1 MRGANDRAARLAIGQ
16 QEAGMSKF
24 GSRSPGKPK
33 AALDHWIVWVA
44 VAIAGVTVFAWVTG
58 A

>member
-1 MRGANDRAARLAIGQ
+1 
-16 QEAGMSKF
+16 MSKF

-33 AALDHWIVWVA
+33 AMFDHWLVWIA
-44 VAIAGVTVFAWVTG
+44 VAIAGVTAFAWMTG

>member
-1 MRGANDRAARLAIGQ
+1 
-16 QEAGMSKF
+16 MSKF

-33 AALDHWIVWVA
+33 AALDHWIVWLA